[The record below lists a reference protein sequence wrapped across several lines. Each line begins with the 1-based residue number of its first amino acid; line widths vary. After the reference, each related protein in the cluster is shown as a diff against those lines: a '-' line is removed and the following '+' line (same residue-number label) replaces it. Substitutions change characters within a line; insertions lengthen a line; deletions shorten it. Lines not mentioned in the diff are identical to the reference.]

1 MIKQREELEKRT
13 KEHKLLSVTKAYHRD
28 EITQK
33 LEQKHESSQVK
44 TVQWIANNYK
54 YEKHSLNFRSH

>member
-28 EITQK
+28 EIT
-33 LEQKHESSQVK
+33 ETRAK
-44 TVQWIANNYK
+44 TWKFSGEDCPVDSK
-54 YEKHSLNFRSH
+54 